1 MRNLRLLSATAAIL
15 LLGAGAVLAQG
26 VKTDETT
33 GPPAAQQAPSAQQTA
48 PAEKMAPTL
57 KSDQSKAPEKA
68 GQAAETAPPSAAKA
82 SADVPGSTDVKS
94 KRVERHV
101 GTRYAGSHHLYNS
114 YRGHRG
120 YGECRV
126 YRDNV
131 LMPWCW

>member
-1 MRNLRLLSATAAIL
+1 MRNLQLLSATAAIL

-33 GPPAAQQAPSAQQTA
+33 GAPAAQQAPPAQQTA

-82 SADVPGSTDVKS
+82 SAVADSTDVKS

-101 GTRYAGSHHLYNS
+101 GTRYAGGHHFYNS

-126 YRDNV
+126 YRDNI

>member
-33 GPPAAQQAPSAQQTA
+33 GAPAAQQAPSAQQTA

-82 SADVPGSTDVKS
+82 SAVTDSTDVKS

-101 GTRYAGSHHLYNS
+101 GTRYAGGHRFYNS

-126 YRDNV
+126 YRDNI